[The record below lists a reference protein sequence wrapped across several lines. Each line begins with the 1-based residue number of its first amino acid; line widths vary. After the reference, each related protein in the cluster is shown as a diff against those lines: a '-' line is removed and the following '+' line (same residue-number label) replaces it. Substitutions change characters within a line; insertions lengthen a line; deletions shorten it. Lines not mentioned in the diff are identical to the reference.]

1 MTVERAAAI
10 HQHVNTTESAL
21 NWVHPSA
28 RIGKDVR
35 IDPFAVIHENVEI
48 GDGSWIGSNVS
59 IFPGARIGKNVQVYP
74 GAVISAV
81 PQDLKFAGEETF
93 TFIGDNT
100 IIREFVTINRGTA
113 AEGKTVVGS
122 DNLLMAYVH
131 VAHDCIVGSH
141 CILANGVTL
150 AGHVTVHDHA
160 IIGGLSA
167 VHQFVRIGS
176 HVMISGGSLVRKDVP
191 PFVKAA
197 HDPLSYV
204 GINSVGLRR
213 RGFSNDAISA
223 IQDIYRI
230 LFVRGVNTSNAVE
243 SILKEVAATPERDLI
258 VDFIR
263 SSTRGL
269 MRGYS
274 KGED

>member
-1 MTVERAAAI
+1 M
-10 HQHVNTTESAL
+10 NTTEATL
-21 NWVHPSA
+21 YWVHPTA
-28 RIGKDVR
+28 KIGSDVR

-48 GDGSWIGSNVS
+48 GDGCWIGSNVS
-59 IFPGARIGKNVQVYP
+59 IFPGARIGKNVQIYP

-93 TFIGDNT
+93 TYIGDNT

-131 VAHDCIVGSH
+131 VAHDCVVGSH
-141 CILANGVTL
+141 CILATGVTL
-150 AGHVTVHDHA
+150 AGHVTVEDNA
-160 IIGGLSA
+160 IMGGLSA
-167 VHQFVRIGS
+167 VHQFVHIGA

-204 GINSVGLRR
+204 GINAVGLRR
-213 RGFSNDAISA
+213 RGFSNEDISV
-223 IQDIYRI
+223 IQDAYRI
-230 LFVRGVNTSNAVE
+230 LFVRGINTSNA
-243 SILKEVAATPERDLI
+243 ILAIEQEIPDTPGRQAI
-258 VDFIR
+258 IDFVR
-263 SSTRGL
+263 KSSRGL

-274 KGED
+274 KGEE

>member
-1 MTVERAAAI
+1 M
-10 HQHVNTTESAL
+10 NTTEATMY
-21 NWVHPSA
+21 WVHPTA
-28 RIGKDVR
+28 KLGKDVR

-48 GDGSWIGSNVS
+48 GDGTWIGSNVS
-59 IFPGARIGKNVQVYP
+59 IFPGARIGKNVQIYP

-93 TFIGDNT
+93 TYIGDNT
-100 IIREFVTINRGTA
+100 IIREYVTINRGTA

-122 DNLLMAYVH
+122 NNLLMAYVH

-150 AGHVTVHDHA
+150 AGHVTIDDFA

-167 VHQFVRIGS
+167 IHQFVHIGS

-197 HDPLSYV
+197 HDPLAYV

-213 RGFSNDAISA
+213 RGFSNDAISN
-223 IQDIYRI
+223 IQELYRI
-230 LFVRGVNTSNAVE
+230 LFVRGVNTSNALSAIE
-243 SILKEVAATPERDLI
+243 QEIPASTERDTI
-258 VDFIR
+258 VQFVK
-263 SSTRGL
+263 SSSRGL

-274 KGED
+274 RDED

>member
-1 MTVERAAAI
+1 MNSTD
-10 HQHVNTTESAL
+10 TAL

-59 IFPGARIGKNVQVYP
+59 VFPGARIGKNVQIYP

-93 TFIGDNT
+93 TYIGDNT

-150 AGHVTVHDHA
+150 AGHVTVQDHA

-197 HDPLSYV
+197 HDPLAYV

-213 RGFSNDAISA
+213 RGFSNEAISV

-230 LFVRGVNTSNAVE
+230 LFVRGINTSHAVE
-243 SILKEVAATPERDLI
+243 SIEKETAATPERELI
-258 VDFIR
+258 LDFIR
-263 SSTRGL
+263 SSSRGL